1 MNKKIYVTFQI
12 KSISDMWTMRYAVE
26 CNDKEQAMSI
36 ALDLNSIVYVSYIR
50 LNFSGRFKK
59 GTILCTT
66 ENYLDYINND

>member
-1 MNKKIYVTFQI
+1 MSKKIYVTFQI

-26 CNDKEQAMSI
+26 CNDKEQARFVASDLYSI
-36 ALDLNSIVYVSYIR
+36 NGVSYIR

-66 ENYLDYINND
+66 ENYLQKI